1 MRIGVSARG
10 LSQSVG
16 GALKIVD
23 EVLRRLPDLGGGH
36 EIISYQPPGTPV
48 MPGVTPVWVAAP
60 HALWWEQ
67 VALPRALSV
76 APPDVLFAPKTLLP
90 LRLPKQ
96 TQTVSLVLD
105 LLYFSIGGHYL
116 HEYRWQDIAYNRLF
130 YRDSC
135 RRATAIACISEQTR
149 RDLFA
154 VCPDLP
160 VEKVQVVSL
169 GVEMPTPEAVV
180 AERIAAVRARH
191 QLGNPYIFYAGSLSP
206 RKNMVRGVRAFA
218 RLANEC
224 PHDLV
229 VTAGKS
235 WRDREV
241 EAEVDRCG
249 LRGRFRRLGV
259 VAEDELPA
267 LYAGADVFFFP
278 SLYEGFGLP
287 VLEAMACG
295 CPVVAANTS
304 SIPEAA
310 DGAALLVDP
319 CDVEAMTGALRR
331 MLVET
336 DLVANHREMGYRRAA
351 ACSWDRTVRALL
363 EMMEQVS
370 AS

>member
-1 MRIGVSARG
+1 MRIGISARG
-10 LSQSVG
+10 LSQSIG
-16 GALKIVD
+16 GARKVVE

-60 HALWWEQ
+60 HAVWWEQ
-67 VALPRALSV
+67 VALPRALHLS
-76 APPDVLFAPKTLLP
+76 PPDVLFAPKTLLP
-90 LRLPKQ
+90 LWLPQQ
-96 TQTVSLVLD
+96 TRTVSLVLD
-105 LLYFSIGGHYL
+105 LLYFPIGGHYV
-116 HEYRWQDIAYNRLF
+116 HEYRWRDIAYNRLF

-149 RDLFA
+149 HDLFA

-160 VEKVQVVSL
+160 VEKVQVVPL
-169 GVEMPTPEAVV
+169 GVERPKAEAVA
-180 AERIAAVRARH
+180 AERVAAVRARY
-191 QLGNPYIFYAGSLSP
+191 QLGSPYVFYAGSLSP

-218 RLANEC
+218 RLAKDF

-241 EAEVDRCG
+241 EDEVDRCG
-249 LRGRFRRLGV
+249 LRGRFRRLGA
-259 VAEDELPA
+259 VAEEDLPA

-319 CDVEAMTGALRR
+319 CDVEAMADALGR
-331 MLVET
+331 MLMENK
-336 DLVANHREMGYRRAA
+336 LAAKHRELGYRRAA

-363 EMMEQVS
+363 NVMEQV
-370 AS
+370 AP

>member
-10 LSQSVG
+10 LSQSIG
-16 GALKIVD
+16 GARKIVE
-23 EVLRRLPDLGGGH
+23 EVLRRLPELGGGH
-36 EIISYQPPGTPV
+36 DIVSYQPPGTPV

-60 HALWWEQ
+60 HAVWWEQ
-67 VALPRALSV
+67 VALPRALRL
-76 APPDVLFAPKTLLP
+76 APPDMLFAPKTLLP
-90 LRLPKQ
+90 LWLPKQ

-105 LLYFSIGGHYL
+105 LLYFPIGGHYV
-116 HEYRWQDIAYNRLF
+116 HEYRWRDIAYNRLF

-160 VEKVQVVSL
+160 AEKVQVVPL
-169 GVEMPTPEAVV
+169 GVEMPKPEAVS

-191 QLGNPYIFYAGSLSP
+191 QLGNPYVFYAGSLSP

-218 RLANEC
+218 RLAKDF

-241 EAEVDRCG
+241 EDEVDRCG
-249 LRGRFRRLGV
+249 LRGRFRRLGA
-259 VAEDELPA
+259 VAEEDLPT

-295 CPVVAANTS
+295 CPVVAADAS

-310 DGAALLVDP
+310 GEAALLVDP
-319 CDVEAMTGALRR
+319 HDEAAMANALRR
-331 MLVET
+331 MLVEK
-336 DLVANHREMGYRRAA
+336 DLAVEHRERGRRRAA
-351 ACSWDRTVRALL
+351 ACSWDRTVHALL
-363 EMMEQVS
+363 DLMEQV
-370 AS
+370 AAP